1 MVVILLG
8 FMSEFLEI
16 SPNADVSV
24 DYNSGDARKYISITE
39 SYKKLGKDFCLALLF
54 FHCFSGADA
63 TAAFYKLTKK
73 AWFNYWISFPMKD
86 ELTRCFQILSCC
98 PTVEEVAE
106 AMKLIA
112 KFVMFAYNKNISDTD
127 IDEFRLQMF
136 HRSSV
141 NDLRI
146 LPPSA
151 ASLALHIYR
160 SAYQAGW
167 VWGNTLSLNPMPST
181 EFWGWRIHKGHLCI
195 KWTFNSR
202 VDLDPA
208 TGICKCKTLK
218 CTACICAKSSRRC
231 LTFCTCSRSCKNV

>member
-1 MVVILLG
+1 M
-8 FMSEFLEI
+8 
-16 SPNADVSV
+16 N
-24 DYNSGDARKYISITE
+24 
-39 SYKKLGKDFCLALLF
+39 
-54 FHCFSGADA
+54 
-63 TAAFYKLTKK
+63 
-73 AWFNYWISFPMKD
+73 D

-106 AMKLIA
+106 AMKLTA

-167 VWGNTLSLNPMPST
+167 VWGNMVS
-181 EFWGWRIHKGHLCI
+181 
-195 KWTFNSR
+195 
-202 VDLDPA
+202 
-208 TGICKCKTLK
+208 
-218 CTACICAKSSRRC
+218 
-231 LTFCTCSRSCKNV
+231 